1 MVNVVHSPTEPETEQ
16 AASPRAEAKG
26 EHSRG
31 LLLVGLFKLSKAV
44 FFTVVGVGALRLVHQ
59 DLGEVVMGVVDK
71 LHFDPE
77 SRLVGFLLDKAD
89 VIGHHQLREAG
100 MFAFAYAVLCLVEG
114 WGLITEKVWAEYFTV
129 CLTMAALPWES
140 YELMEK
146 LEPYKVV
153 MLVVNL
159 VVLAYLLWVLKR
171 KKQGSIPQ
179 G

>member
-1 MVNVVHSPTEPETEQ
+1 MADTSLKQTATDPC
-16 AASPRAEAKG
+16 SDAEAVVRKG

-31 LLLVGLFKLSKAV
+31 LLLVGLFKLSKAI

>member
-1 MVNVVHSPTEPETEQ
+1 MVNVAHSPIEPEREQ
-16 AASPRAEAKG
+16 ATPPRAEGKG

-31 LLLVGLFKLSKAV
+31 LLVVGLFKLSKAI

-59 DLGEVVMGVVDK
+59 DLGEVVMGIVDK

-77 SRLVGFLLDKAD
+77 SRLVGLVLDKAD
-89 VIGHHQLREAG
+89 LIGHHQLREAG
-100 MFAFAYAVLCLVEG
+100 MFAFAYAALCLVEG
-114 WGLITEKVWAEYFTV
+114 YGLMTQKVWAEYFTV

-140 YELMEK
+140 YELMAKFE
-146 LEPYKVV
+146 LYKVGLV
-153 MLVVNL
+153 VVNL
-159 VVLAYLLWVLKR
+159 VVLAYLLWVLKK